1 MKAIDAHAHIFRTLA
16 GFGAEGEL
24 RAIGGG
30 RGRWATG
37 REEKIIPDGYGDTD
51 FTAESLIRMM
61 DENGIEGAM
70 LLQGGFL
77 GFENDYLAEV
87 RRKHPDRFQA
97 AATFDP
103 YCRKADAILTHQLE
117 DQGFRYFKFEMST
130 GCGIM
135 GSHPAFRLD
144 SALMMGFYERIAA
157 AGGCIIFDL
166 GSPGD
171 DSNQPD
177 AVSNIA
183 EAFPSMP
190 IVVCHLMSPKRQHR
204 AELERGLRIMD
215 RDNIF
220 FDLAA
225 LFHKVRPE
233 EYPFPRAREFTAL
246 AIDLLGAERLMW
258 GSDAPSTVCSV
269 PYSRQLDYLLP
280 ILTDSQAEKIFFSNA
295 RMLYFPSV

>member
-1 MKAIDAHAHIFRTLA
+1 
-16 GFGAEGEL
+16 
-24 RAIGGG
+24 
-30 RGRWATG
+30 
-37 REEKIIPDGYGDTD
+37 
-51 FTAESLIRMM
+51 MM
-61 DENGIEGAM
+61 DENGIGSAM

-77 GFENDYLAEV
+77 GFENDYLADV
-87 RRKHPDRFQA
+87 RREYPDRFQV

-103 YCRKADAILTHQLE
+103 YCRKADAILSHQIGE
-117 DQGFRYFKFEMST
+117 QGFRYFKFEMST

-157 AGGCIIFDL
+157 AGGCVIFDL

-183 EAFPSMP
+183 SAFPSMP
-190 IVVCHLMSPKRQHR
+190 IVICHLMSPKRHHR
-204 AELERGLRIMD
+204 TELEAGLRIMD

-246 AIDLLGAERLMW
+246 AIDLIGADRLMW

-280 ILTDSQAEKIFFSNA
+280 ILTDRQAEKIFFSNA
-295 RMLYFPSV
+295 RMLYFPQD